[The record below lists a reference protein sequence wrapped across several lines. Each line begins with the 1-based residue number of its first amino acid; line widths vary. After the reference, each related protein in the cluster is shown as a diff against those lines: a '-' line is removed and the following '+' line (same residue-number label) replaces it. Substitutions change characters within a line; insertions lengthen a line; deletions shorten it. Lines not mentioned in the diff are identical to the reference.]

1 MIIEI
6 CSQERAKALAALAET
21 ETAVIS
27 ITSTDDADVEFPA
40 NLRVGPVL
48 RMKLN
53 DLTEEYDEEGIP
65 YGRPL
70 AGPEDFSGL
79 KEFVDGLRCEKL
91 IVHCWEGRSRSAA
104 VAEAIMRYR
113 GGGDTLLFREDPDP
127 NPRIYRLACG
137 ALGV

>member
-27 ITSTDDADVEFPA
+27 ITSTDDADVVFPD
-40 NLRVGPVL
+40 NPRVGPVL
-48 RMKLN
+48 RLKLN
-53 DLTEEYDEEGIP
+53 DLTEAYDEEGIP

-70 AGPEDFSGL
+70 ARAEDFSGL
-79 KEFVDGLRCEKL
+79 KEFVDGLRCGRL

-104 VAEAIMRYR
+104 VAEAVVRYR
-113 GGGDTLLFREDPDP
+113 GGGDTLLFQEEPDP
-127 NPRIYRLACG
+127 NPRIYRLACA
-137 ALGV
+137 ALGG